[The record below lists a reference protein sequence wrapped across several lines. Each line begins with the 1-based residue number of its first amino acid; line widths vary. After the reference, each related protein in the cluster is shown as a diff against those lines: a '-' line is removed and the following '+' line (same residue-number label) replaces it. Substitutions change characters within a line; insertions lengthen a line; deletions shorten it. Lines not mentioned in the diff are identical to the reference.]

1 MGIPA
6 YFIHIIKTYPK
17 IIQKYLKNMTVINN
31 LYIDSNSIIYDALRV
46 FKTTPSNPDLIKQVI
61 VKIEEYI
68 ININPVNNVIIAF
81 DGVCPIAK
89 MEQQRNRR
97 YKTVLN
103 PFVSTSENKFNTTCL
118 TPGTDFMNLLD
129 ESVSNYFANR
139 VTNNE
144 LNIIVSTSG
153 MPGEGEHKLFQYIRN
168 NPEEHIDRNTVIY
181 GLDADLIML
190 SINHLNLCPNIYLY
204 RETPEFIKSVDS
216 SLDPNEL
223 YVLDIAELS
232 KSTMIPCN
240 DYIFLCFFL
249 GNDFL
254 PHFPALNIR
263 TGGIDKMLNA
273 YKSTIKEGESLT
285 DGKTIYWKNVRKIVI
300 FLANQEELFIK
311 TETKGRDR
319 REKTFYPCT
328 TLEEKMK
335 KFDALPQT
343 ERDMEK
349 YINPFKEGWQY
360 RYYKTLFKTENTEE
374 RLKQIC
380 TNYIEG
386 LEWTMKYYSVDCPD
400 WRWKYKY
407 HYPPLLQ
414 DLIRYIPYFETDF
427 IKNKQSDPVSP
438 LTQLCYVLP
447 RESLQFLPEGV
458 RNNLLE
464 NYSHLYP
471 EKVDFVWA
479 YCRYFWE
486 SHAELPDITPLEG
499 CIQPTSIARDR
510 WLDYNI

>member
-6 YFIHIIKTYPK
+6 YFIHIVKNYPK
-17 IIQKYLKNMTVINN
+17 IIKKYLKNMMIVNN
-31 LYIDSNSIIYDALRV
+31 LYLDCNSIIYDSLRA
-46 FKTTPSNPDLIKQVI
+46 FKITPSSPDLIKQVI

-68 ININPVNNVIIAF
+68 VNIKPLNNVIIAF
-81 DGVCPIAK
+81 DGCCPISK

-103 PFVSTSENKFNTTCL
+103 PFASTSENKFNTTCL

-129 ESVSNYFANR
+129 ESVSNYFSKR
-139 VTNNE
+139 INNN
-144 LNIIVSTSG
+144 LNIIVSTSSI
-153 MPGEGEHKLFQYIRN
+153 PGEGEHKIFQYIRN
-168 NPEEHIDRNTVIY
+168 NPEEHNDNNTVIF

-190 SINHLNLCPNIYLY
+190 SINHLKLCPNIYLY
-204 RETPEFIKSVDS
+204 RETPEFIKSIDS

-232 KSTMIPCN
+232 KSTMIPYN
-240 DYIFLCFFL
+240 DYIFICFFL

-263 TGGIDKMLNA
+263 TGGIDKLTNA
-273 YKSTIKEGESLT
+273 YKATIKEGESLT
-285 DGKTIYWKNVRKIVI
+285 NGKTIYWKNVRKLIA

-311 TETKGRDR
+311 NETKSRDR
-319 REKTFYPCT
+319 REKTFYPNN

-343 ERDMEK
+343 EREMEK
-349 YINPFKEGWQY
+349 FIYPFKEGWQY

-374 RLKQIC
+374 RVKQIC
-380 TNYIEG
+380 INYLEG
-386 LEWTMKYYSVDCPD
+386 IEWTNKYYSIDCPD
-400 WRWKYKY
+400 WRWRYKY

-427 IKNKQSDPVSP
+427 IKDKQPNPVST

-447 RESLQFLPEGV
+447 RESLQFLPEKV
-458 RNNLLE
+458 RKNLLE

-471 EKVDFVWA
+471 EKVDFVWC
-479 YCRYFWE
+479 YCKYFWE
-486 SHAELPDITPLEG
+486 SHAELPEMDEILDI
-499 CIQPTSIARDR
+499 
-510 WLDYNI
+510 